1 MGWWGWGWRE
11 RERERVRIDSHFT
24 LTLVLS
30 FPAKKKRRDGEK
42 RVAADLIYARNTQ
55 KGNWL
60 DNRIS
65 RLRHVM
71 HFNEPER
78 RRHVLQMESVMSAS
92 TVFRTLLILAD
103 QIVIHYLAPYI
114 AV

>member
-1 MGWWGWGWRE
+1 MGGGE

-30 FPAKKKRRDGEK
+30 FPAKKKRDGEK

-65 RLRHVM
+65 RLRHAM

-78 RRHVLQMESVMSAS
+78 RRRVLQMESVMSAS